1 MQKTFLNLFA
11 AALLIYSATPSEGG
25 VQYSIVGQGSGAGA
39 DIPRG
44 DWVYSGGLFYGTSQY
59 SNGMPTGT
67 VYRFDPSNGQTSV
80 LHTFDGA
87 AGGGS
92 PSQGLI
98 EGSDGLLY
106 GAAYNGAN
114 SLGTLYRIEKAGS
127 NFTTIHTFANA
138 AGGGPDSAPME
149 ASDGKLYGIVGTGNP
164 FLYGGIYS
172 INRNGTGYGLVRAFT
187 GTTGPTLGKGV
198 GAETLIEG
206 PGGLLFGATP
216 TGGTGDVGVI
226 FSIEKDGDPYTL
238 LHQFSPAGIHT
249 CYGGVTL
256 ASDGFLYGTCDL
268 GGAFG
273 RGGVFRIATNG
284 SGFEVIHEFTDS
296 DDGYSSFD
304 PLVEGADGYLYGV
317 AFYSTSNNGSVFRLP
332 KSGDGFAVLH
342 RFSNENSDGAQ
353 PASPLIE
360 TQPGVFFG
368 TSSSGGANTSGTF
381 FRLEATLEK
390 PLVKVSGSKK
400 PVFRGSRLRLRGTA
414 SDELGLQRV
423 ELATGKVISVAKG
436 TAQWTAD
443 IRVKRSVKRVT
454 VRVQSVDNDA
464 LKSSIATIR
473 ARRVG

>member
-1 MQKTFLNLFA
+1 ML
-11 AALLIYSATPSEGG
+11 
-25 VQYSIVGQGSGAGA
+25 
-39 DIPRG
+39 
-44 DWVYSGGLFYGTSQY
+44 
-59 SNGMPTGT
+59 TGT
-67 VYRFDPSNGQTSV
+67 VYRFDPSNGQISV

-92 PSQGLI
+92 PGQGLI

-106 GAAYNGAN
+106 GAAYNGDN
-114 SLGTLYRIEKAGS
+114 SLGTLYRIEKAGN

-138 AGGGPDSAPME
+138 GGGGPDSAPME

-172 INRNGTGYGLVRAFT
+172 IHRDGSGYDFVRAFT
-187 GTTGPTLGKGV
+187 GSTGPTLGKGV
-198 GAETLIEG
+198 GAERLIEG

-216 TGGTGDVGVI
+216 TGGTNNVGVI

-238 LHQFSPAGIHT
+238 LHQFSPASIHT
-249 CYGGVTL
+249 CDGGVTL
-256 ASDGFLYGTCDL
+256 ASDGFLYGTCYG

-296 DDGYSSFD
+296 NDGYSSFD
-304 PLVEGADGYLYGV
+304 PLVEGTDGYLYGV

-342 RFSNENSDGAQ
+342 RFSSSPSDGAQ

-360 TQPGVFFG
+360 TQPGIFFG
-368 TSSSGGANTSGTF
+368 ACSSGGANTSGSF
-381 FRLEATLEK
+381 YRLEASLEK
-390 PLVKVSGSKK
+390 PLLNVSGSKK

-414 SDELGLQRV
+414 SDELGLQRI
-423 ELATGKVISVAKG
+423 ELATGKVTSVADG
-436 TAQWTAD
+436 TTQWTAG
-443 IRVKRSVKRVT
+443 IRVKRSVKRLT
-454 VRVQSVDNDA
+454 VRVQSVDNDG
-464 LKSSIATIR
+464 LKSSIAKIR
-473 ARRVG
+473 ARRAR